1 MKYFLH
7 GKICVVLGL
16 AAWVV
21 TVAALCAGFAWQR
34 HSMNRIGGQVSTL
47 AAQVSDL
54 RGLLDG
60 PCPSSGSPV
69 CQRYTYTSAKGVPV
83 LVFAPLRNAAIN
95 SPVVVMGEV
104 PGNWCFEAEFP
115 IELKDETGAVVAHT
129 SARVFGDWQTTQL
142 VPFTATLT
150 YGSARTGSGMLV
162 LHNDNPS
169 GLPDKAD
176 VVSVPVIF

>member
-16 AAWVV
+16 AAWVM
-21 TVAALCAGFAWQR
+21 TVAALCAGFAWQC
-34 HSMNRIGGQVSTL
+34 HSVNRIDSQVSSLTSQVATL
-47 AAQVSDL
+47 RSS
-54 RGLLDG
+54 LDG
-60 PCPSSGSPV
+60 LCPASGSPA
-69 CQRYTYTSAKGVPV
+69 CTRYTYTSAKGVPV
-83 LVFAPLRNAAIN
+83 LVFAPLRNAAVN

-104 PGNWCFEAEFP
+104 PGNWSFEAEFP
-115 IELKDETGAVVAHT
+115 IELKDETGAVVAQA
-129 SARVFGDWQTTQL
+129 SARVLGDWQTTQL

-150 YGSARTGSGMLV
+150 YGSARAGSGTLV

-176 VVSVPVIF
+176 AVSVPVIF